1 MANSQASVALPRGA
15 GAARSAARA
24 DADLSLLLSGARR
37 GDRQHVDELL
47 QRYRN
52 YLTLLAT
59 TQMADRLRPRLSP
72 SDVVQETMLRAYR
85 NFPRFRGATEQEL
98 LAWLRRI
105 LASSLARFVEHNL
118 LAAKRDARREVS
130 IDRAARLDQSTFE
143 LTKLLPAS
151 GPSPSVAAQQGES
164 AESLAEHLARLPA
177 PYREVLVLRHF
188 QGLSFEEVAGRMNR
202 SLGATRMLWL
212 RAIEKLRDV
221 YRKASSA

>member
-1 MANSQASVALPRGA
+1 MANSQAALAPSPEAGPRLGA
-15 GAARSAARA
+15 SREELDL
-24 DADLSLLLSGARR
+24 DALLSGARQ

-59 TQMADRLRPRLSP
+59 TQMADRLRPRLGP

-85 NFPRFRGATEQEL
+85 NFPRFRGQSEAEL

-130 IDRAARLDQSTFE
+130 IDQATPDRSALDLAA
-143 LTKLLPAS
+143 LLQ
-151 GPSPSVAAQQGES
+151 GRGQTPSVIAQQGEC
-164 AESLAEHLARLPA
+164 AVGLAEHLARLSP
-177 PYREVLVLRHF
+177 PYREILVLRHF
-188 QGLSFEEVAGRMNR
+188 QGLSFEEASARMNR

-212 RAIEKLRDV
+212 RAIEKLRDA
-221 YRKASSA
+221 YRKANCA